1 MKSKA
6 ELIRTIEKA
15 FETRNAKRQMRLVGT
30 ALSRLLENQTSD
42 EVEMETTRD
51 ANGIGFTGAEGE
63 IGTSM
68 AKFYL
73 NRGFLTPK
81 QVAYWMKPS
90 GKTGRPRILKYR
102 GQLAEFAKRKQRRQ
116 KSLA

>member
-6 ELIRTIEKA
+6 ELIRDIEQA
-15 FETRNAKRQMRLVGT
+15 FETPNKRRQMILVGT
-30 ALSRLLENQTSD
+30 ALSRILENQTSD
-42 EVEMETTRD
+42 EVTYETTRH

-68 AKFYL
+68 AKFY
-73 NRGFLTPK
+73 NSRGFLTPK
-81 QVAYWMKPS
+81 QVAYWMKSS

-102 GQLAEFAKRKQRRQ
+102 RQLAEFADQKQR
-116 KSLA
+116 